1 MIRILKPIIL
11 AFVRTNAVKKL
22 VVDILEALAKRTDNT
37 IDDQVCDFVRSR
49 LWPDLYRTQQ
59 NSNEL

>member
-22 VVDILEALAKRTDNT
+22 IIDILEALAKRTDNT
-37 IDDQVCDFVRSR
+37 VDDKVVDYVKSH
-49 LWPDLYRTQQ
+49 LWPDVTPAL
-59 NSNEL
+59 